1 MNEHTE
7 DAPTVGWSASDIHVN
22 KTWQVSAPP
31 CVTRVCKR
39 LIALCTEATGT
50 DNMSPIIPEPLHRLV
65 TEALSIV
72 QSDLGFALIRGL
84 PVEAPERQ
92 LSRFLLT
99 LGRAI
104 GQIMPQNPAGETVC
118 EVRNRGG
125 DVKVNRGYL
134 SHVALPFHSDTAD
147 ILGLLC
153 VRPAAVGGDS
163 ALVSSLRV
171 RARLAAERPDLLRTL
186 EHGFQYAYPEGKG
199 DVTEPIPVFSTVNG
213 QVSCRYLRAFIE
225 AAGNLT
231 DLEREALDALDEIAM
246 APQMAL
252 RLRLGPGD
260 LLLVNNYTV
269 LHSRTDFEDCDD
281 SSRAR
286 LLLRLWLNVPGF
298 RSLNP
303 LLALQARRFVA
314 EAQ

>member
-1 MNEHTE
+1 MRAHVK
-7 DAPTVGWSASDIHVN
+7 DAPAIGWAASDIQLN
-22 KTWQVSAPP
+22 KAWHISVSPR
-31 CVTRVCKR
+31 VTDACKC
-39 LIALCTEATGT
+39 LIAHGAETVGT
-50 DNMSPIIPEPLHRLV
+50 KDLSHPIPKTLRQLLA
-65 TEALSIV
+65 EALNTV
-72 QSDLGFALIRGL
+72 KSDLGFALIRGL

-125 DVKVNRGYL
+125 DTRFNRGYL

-147 ILGLLC
+147 ILSLLC
-153 VRPAAVGGDS
+153 VRPAAIGGES

-171 RARLAAERPDLLRTL
+171 RARLAVERPDLLRTL
-186 EHGFQYAYPEGKG
+186 EHGFKYAFPEGKSAI
-199 DVTEPIPVFSTVNG
+199 TELIPVFSTVDG

-231 DLEREALDALDEIAM
+231 DLEIEALDTLDAIAS
-246 APQMAL
+246 APEMAL
-252 RLRLGPGD
+252 HLRLVPGD

-269 LHSRTDFEDCDD
+269 LHSRTDFEDTGDPAQ
-281 SSRAR
+281 AR

-298 RSLNP
+298 RSLSP
-303 LLALQARRFVA
+303 LLAQQARRFVA
-314 EAQ
+314 EGQ